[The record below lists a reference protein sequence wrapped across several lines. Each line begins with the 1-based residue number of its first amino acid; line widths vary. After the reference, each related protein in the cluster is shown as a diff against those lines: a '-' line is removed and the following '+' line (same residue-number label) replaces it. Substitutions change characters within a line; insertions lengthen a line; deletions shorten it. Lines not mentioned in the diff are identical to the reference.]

1 MQRMGDCINMNE
13 IRITPTP
20 QYAGFGYE
28 LRIFDIEN
36 QRFSYAENIQMK
48 SISEENE
55 GIMIDPVMT
64 LTKDEVQKWL
74 DELWALGIRPSN
86 GEGNIGEIGAV
97 KYHLEDM
104 RKLVF
109 KEKN

>member
-1 MQRMGDCINMNE
+1 MNE

-20 QYAGFGYE
+20 QYMGYGYE
-28 LRIFDIEN
+28 LRILKYKESQHDTAAFA
-36 QRFSYAENIQMK
+36 Q
-48 SISEENE
+48 SITMQSVEDKAVE
-55 GIMIDPVMT
+55 IPSIMT
-64 LTKDEVQKWL
+64 LTKIEVQKWL

-109 KEKN
+109 KEKK

>member
-1 MQRMGDCINMNE
+1 MKE

-36 QRFSYAENIQMK
+36 QVFSYAENIQMK
-48 SISEENE
+48 SVTEENE
-55 GIMIDPVMT
+55 GIYIDPVMT
-64 LTKDEVQKWL
+64 LTKNEVQKWL
-74 DELWALGIRPSN
+74 DELWELGIRPSN
-86 GEGNIGEIGAV
+86 GSGDGNTIEAT

-104 RKLVF
+104 RSLVF
-109 KEKN
+109 KKNK